1 MKNIFQIALIS
12 VFLFSFS
19 SCELERESYEEI
31 YPEQFFRNEADVNK
45 ALTGLYFG
53 PFRMGYGSFYGVD
66 QYSYA
71 VVSDAMAGTMGSRWA
86 DASGYPQYY
95 EHRWSETMGNGYA
108 KDFCE
113 RMYSQY
119 NRLTSILETI
129 KRIEAAPVSDA
140 LKAKA
145 VAEAKVVYAWVGF
158 ILYDLFGPVPLITD
172 DALAHPYEKVFIP
185 RLSDQEYM
193 AIMHAYLNDAIESG
207 LPMRQDGDW
216 GRVSKGLALMLK
228 LKFYMVDKNFTEAE
242 KIARELYAER
252 GNNFDFYTGR
262 YGEIF
267 DDKHVRNKEIVHAIP
282 CGLADGMQNRTMIQY
297 WPVRYRDDRQ
307 CWFTFGMSWH
317 FYDTFE
323 PGDDRLNYIV
333 PNYTSITGENAE
345 RGQGFL
351 TNAAAII
358 KVDDSSYDSRKSG
371 EYASVDYIVYRFS
384 DVMLSLA
391 ECINENTG
399 APTSEAIGLVNEV
412 RARVNLPVL
421 TASETADKAA
431 FNSAI
436 LRERLHEFMAEG
448 LARQDKIRHG
458 VFVSDSQRD
467 YPNSQSDWYKTR
479 LPIPAKYILESEGV
493 VKQNPGYTDQP

>member
-1 MKNIFQIALIS
+1 MKKIFLIALIS
-12 VFLFSFS
+12 TILVSFS

-31 YPEQFFRNEADVNK
+31 YPEQFFRNEADVDK
-45 ALTGLYFG
+45 ALTGLYYG
-53 PFRMGYGSFYGVD
+53 PFRMGYGSFD

-71 VVSDAMAGTMGSRWA
+71 VASDAMAGTMGSRWV
-86 DASGYPQYY
+86 DAAGYPQYQ

-113 RMYSQY
+113 RMYAQY

-145 VAEAKVVYAWVGF
+145 VAEAKVIYAWVGF
-158 ILYDLFGPVPLITD
+158 ILYDLFGPVPLITEE
-172 DALAHPYEKVFIP
+172 ALAHPYEKVFIP
-185 RLSDQEYM
+185 RLSDQEYT
-193 AIMHAYLNDAIESG
+193 AIMHRYLDDALESG
-207 LPMRQDGDW
+207 LPMRQDDDW
-216 GRVSKGLALMLK
+216 GRVSKGMALMLK

-242 KIARELYAER
+242 KVARELYAER
-252 GNNFDFYTGR
+252 GGNFDFHTGR

-267 DDKHVRNKEIVHAIP
+267 DDKHIRNKEIIHAIP
-282 CGLADGMQNRTMIQY
+282 CGLADGMQNRTMIQF
-297 WPVRYRDDRQ
+297 WPVRYRQDRQ

-323 PGDDRLNYIV
+323 PNDDRLSYIV
-333 PNYTSITGENAE
+333 TNYTSITNENAQ

-351 TNAAAII
+351 ANAAPII
-358 KVDDSSYDSRKSG
+358 KVDDSSYDSRTSG
-371 EYASVDYIVYRFS
+371 EFASVDYIVYRFT

-399 APTSEAIGLVNEV
+399 APTAEALGLVNEV
-412 RARVNLPVL
+412 RARVNLPAL
-421 TASETADKAA
+421 TATETADKAA
-431 FNSAI
+431 FNTAI

-448 LARQDKIRHG
+448 LSRQDKIRHG
-458 VFVSDSQRD
+458 VFVSDSKRD

-493 VKQNPGYTDQP
+493 VKQNQGYTDQNND